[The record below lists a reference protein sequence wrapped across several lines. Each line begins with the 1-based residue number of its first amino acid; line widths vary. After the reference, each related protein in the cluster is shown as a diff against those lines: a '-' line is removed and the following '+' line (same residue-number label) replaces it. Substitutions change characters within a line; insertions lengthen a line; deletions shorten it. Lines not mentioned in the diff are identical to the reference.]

1 MVFRA
6 KRMID
11 MTRIYIILFLVQ
23 GLLLLCT
30 KSLSKDN
37 ADSRTKVVFHTDK
50 GDIVIALSDS
60 TPRHRDHFLQ
70 LVRHHQ
76 YDSLLFHRVIPGFMI
91 QTGDPSS
98 RYATDGE
105 ELGSQSIGNP
115 IPAEIV
121 FPQLYHKKGAVAA
134 ARLGDEVNPEKKS
147 SGSQFFIVWGMEYTS
162 REWEEIF
169 SSLENLNRI
178 SFPPSVKKEYIR
190 HGGAPHLDGEYT
202 VFGEVISGMKTVGK
216 ILDMRTDRYDRPFDN
231 VRITGTEILCP

>member
-11 MTRIYIILFLVQ
+11 MTRIYIVLFLAI
-23 GLLLLCT
+23 GLLLPCT
-30 KSLSKDN
+30 KSLSKDI

-105 ELGSQSIGNP
+105 ELGSQSIGNR

-190 HGGAPHLDGEYT
+190 HGGAPHLDGGYT